1 MHPDDLDFALNPEA
15 VASRGQEKQV
25 KNLPD
30 TRLSRALDNL
40 VLAVNNRV
48 AWLWALLMAIIILNV
63 VMRYALGEGRVEF
76 EELQWHLYSIGWLI
90 GLSYCYIADEH
101 VRVDLFYERFSLK
114 ARCWIELLG
123 TLFLLLPFAVV
134 VIYYTGPFIA
144 YSFELGEVSAAPGG
158 LPYRWLIK
166 SVLLLGFVFLMLAVI
181 ARLSRVIAYLLNP
194 KTVQPTVSE
203 GAPDGN

>member
-1 MHPDDLDFALNPEA
+1 MHPDELDFALNPEA
-15 VASRGQEKQV
+15 VASRGQEKQI
-25 KNLPD
+25 KNLPE
-30 TRLSRALDNL
+30 TRLSRVLDGI
-40 VLAVNNRV
+40 VVAINNRV

-63 VMRYALGEGRVEF
+63 LMRYALGEGRVEF

-123 TLFLLLPFAVV
+123 TLFLLLPFAAV

-166 SVLLLGFVFLMLAVI
+166 SVLLAGFLFLVMAVI
-181 ARLSRVIAYLLNP
+181 ARLSRVVAYLINHKP
-194 KTVQPTVSE
+194 EQAAVCEETRN
-203 GAPDGN
+203 GN